1 MSLRGVFNS
10 VQGIDNTVKGQG
22 DTLGRLVGGTY
33 FSQLKPAS
41 FRKVP
46 FVVLEGASQFGR
58 RNALHEYPFRDEPWV
73 EDLGKAARRFELKG
87 FVVGDDVIAQRNT
100 LISALERSGDGEL
113 VHPTLGKRNVA
124 LMDYV
129 CREVWDR
136 GRYFEFTFRFIEQ
149 GKRQFPKAA
158 QRSTADV
165 QESAARTN
173 LKALAAFGLN
183 VVTTLRMG
191 IAGASEGLKQARAWA
206 ALATQAQRDATSL
219 VNLATTL
226 PGQFGRLLSR
236 AGSVR
241 TGEALVIGAFVTVE
255 TLKIQAAES
264 RAAVAAAAAALDT
277 AGQNLGPTTTD
288 DFVTAAQALALA
300 VRNGAPTPGDAV
312 RALAAMVAFSA
323 VGSTAGAALTVQI
336 ESVRMLRRA
345 AAVQLVLAVA
355 AYAPVS
361 SADAAL
367 VRSIAV
373 DALDA
378 LITDAGDAG
387 NDEVFL
393 EIRALKA
400 AIVADINERGAAL
413 PDLTTVTT
421 GASAPSLVLASRLY
435 DDVLREP
442 ELVSRAAPRH
452 PAFMPTT
459 FQALST

>member
-10 VQGIDNTVKGQG
+10 VQGIDNTVKGLG

-312 RALAAMVAFSA
+312 RALAAMEAF
-323 VGSTAGAALTVQI
+323 
-336 ESVRMLRRA
+336 
-345 AAVQLVLAVA
+345 
-355 AYAPVS
+355 
-361 SADAAL
+361 
-367 VRSIAV
+367 
-373 DALDA
+373 
-378 LITDAGDAG
+378 
-387 NDEVFL
+387 
-393 EIRALKA
+393 
-400 AIVADINERGAAL
+400 
-413 PDLTTVTT
+413 
-421 GASAPSLVLASRLY
+421 
-435 DDVLREP
+435 
-442 ELVSRAAPRH
+442 
-452 PAFMPTT
+452 
-459 FQALST
+459 